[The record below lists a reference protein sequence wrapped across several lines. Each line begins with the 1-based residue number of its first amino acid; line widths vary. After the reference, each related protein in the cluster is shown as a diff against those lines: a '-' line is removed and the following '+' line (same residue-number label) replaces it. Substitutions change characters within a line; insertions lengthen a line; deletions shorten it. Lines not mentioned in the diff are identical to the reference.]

1 MKKKALKFQD
11 FQNEELSKKQQKT
24 VRGGD
29 GDGEPKDP
37 GKNGG
42 NGNNAEEEAQRIYLN
57 KI

>member
-1 MKKKALKFQD
+1 MKNINTKFEE
-11 FQNEELSKKQQKT
+11 FENEKLSKKQQKT

-42 NGNNAEEEAQRIYLN
+42 NGNG
-57 KI
+57 

>member
-29 GDGEPKDP
+29 GDTEPKSP

-42 NGNNAEEEAQRIYLN
+42 NGNNTEEETQRISN
-57 KI
+57 NI